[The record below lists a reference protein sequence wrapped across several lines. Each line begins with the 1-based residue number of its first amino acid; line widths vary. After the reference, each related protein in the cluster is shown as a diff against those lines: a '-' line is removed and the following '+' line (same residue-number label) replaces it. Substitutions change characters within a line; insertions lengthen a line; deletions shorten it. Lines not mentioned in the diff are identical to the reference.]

1 MNGNNSLFN
10 LIFPQMNPAAAVST
24 GVAHSN
30 IDNLMGKSSDY
41 GKPFEY
47 VSTNVGTPKAVAIF
61 K

>member
-1 MNGNNSLFN
+1 MNGNLFN

-47 VSTNVGTPKAVAIF
+47 VSTNV
-61 K
+61 